1 MKTVHVIVKGLVQ
14 GVCFRDYTRREA
26 ERLLVTGWVRN
37 CPDGT
42 VETMVSGENERVAA
56 MIKWLRKGSP
66 HAEVTALEIS
76 EVLPEQFSS
85 FRIRF

>member
-26 ERLLVTGWVRN
+26 ERLLITGWVRN
-37 CPDGT
+37 RPDGT

-56 MIKWLRKGSP
+56 MLKWLRKGSP
-66 HAEVTALEIS
+66 HSEVTALEIS
-76 EVLPEQFSS
+76 EAPPEQFSS